1 MEKAVRSNLLE
12 SASEY
17 VKVDIDDPVFLIAFD
32 AAVEIVEGAVGRFDT
47 DSARAK
53 LALILITQNLYD
65 NRTILESKNNEKI
78 SYIARTILLQL
89 KLDNDTED
97 TDG

>member
-53 LALILITQNLYD
+53 LALFLITQNLYD

-97 TDG
+97 IDG